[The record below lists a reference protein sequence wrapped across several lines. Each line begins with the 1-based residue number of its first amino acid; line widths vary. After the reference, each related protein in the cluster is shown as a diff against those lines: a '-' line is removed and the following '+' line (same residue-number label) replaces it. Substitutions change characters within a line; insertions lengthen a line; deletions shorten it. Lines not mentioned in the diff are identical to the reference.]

1 MINSILP
8 VMLAAARYPFGGK
21 RRFPMSS
28 IMSILQSSYSATPQ
42 NLVSP
47 GDKFANVDPTKYQG
61 SWTGKDYKNQPVT
74 ISITKVSGYR
84 ASVTLQTSAG
94 LQYQRA
100 LITTK
105 GTFRIGD
112 SQFTLTGSGKANIAT
127 IVTDPTTG
135 IQTENQSILT
145 QQT

>member
-1 MINSILP
+1 
-8 VMLAAARYPFGGK
+8 MLAAARYPRGEW
-21 RRFPMSS
+21 RFPMSS
-28 IMSILQSSYSATPQ
+28 IMSILQSAYAAAPQ
-42 NLVSP
+42 SLASP

-61 SWTGKDYKNQPVT
+61 TWTGKDYQNQPIT

-84 ASVTLQTSAG
+84 ANVTLESSSG

-112 SQFTLTGSGKANIAT
+112 SQFTLTGSGVAQINT

-135 IQTENQSILT
+135 IQTNQQAIVNRKS
-145 QQT
+145 